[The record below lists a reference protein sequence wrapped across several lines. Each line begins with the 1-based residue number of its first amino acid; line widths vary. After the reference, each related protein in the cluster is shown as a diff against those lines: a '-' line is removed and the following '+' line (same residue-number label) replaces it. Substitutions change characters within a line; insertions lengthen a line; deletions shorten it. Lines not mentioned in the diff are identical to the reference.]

1 MSQKLELES
10 MNCKSFY
17 FGFTQSK
24 WFLLWKIFDAKIFYF
39 SDIYALT
46 QTARMRRRAELDKMK
61 ISELK
66 DGESEWALNSEYLHF
81 MFQILYLPSV
91 YQDLTSPTFRA
102 DLCLNQQCSRG
113 SQTTS
118 TRVQSEKLSQTNTDS
133 VQASTIELAPGIVTF
148 QQQNIIR
155 TTTLQQCPG
164 KRILQHCK
172 TSD

>member
-1 MSQKLELES
+1 

-24 WFLLWKIFDAKIFYF
+24 WFWLWKIFVAKIFYF

-66 DGESEWALNSEYLHF
+66 DGECEWALNSEYLHF
-81 MFQILYLPSV
+81 MFQILCLPSV

-102 DLCLNQQCSRG
+102 DLCLNQQCTRG
-113 SQTTS
+113 GQTTS
-118 TRVQSEKLSQTNTDS
+118 TRVQSEKPSETKDS
-133 VQASTIELAPGIVTF
+133 VQASTTELEPGIVTF

-164 KRILQHCK
+164 KRESCNIVKHLINEHSCCW
-172 TSD
+172 